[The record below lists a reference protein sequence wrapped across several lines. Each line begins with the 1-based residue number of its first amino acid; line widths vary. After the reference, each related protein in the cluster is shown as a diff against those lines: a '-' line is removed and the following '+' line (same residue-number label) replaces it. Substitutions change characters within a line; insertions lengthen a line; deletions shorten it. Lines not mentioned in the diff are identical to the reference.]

1 MAARNGLV
9 DEASVDGDGDDTSLV
24 WEGLSRTRGSMLD

>member
-9 DEASVDGDGDDTSLV
+9 DEASVDGDDTSLV